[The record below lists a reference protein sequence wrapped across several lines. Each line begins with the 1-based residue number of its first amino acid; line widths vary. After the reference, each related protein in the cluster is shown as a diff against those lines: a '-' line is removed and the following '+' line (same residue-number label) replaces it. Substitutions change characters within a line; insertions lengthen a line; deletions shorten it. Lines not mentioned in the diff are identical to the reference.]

1 MGKIGE
7 LPRMLSLF
15 VFLKGRRLLFVRLL
29 LSSGAF
35 YKRQD
40 LLKMSWVEIKTAYN
54 LEDLAGKDVLVW
66 ETEENTKPSIFAYN
80 SSKVHVME
88 NKVMKRWDGEQVGK
102 VGCAVHS
109 SSDREGQLKYKGFY
123 QINKTSNLLHAKM
136 GSDLPWF
143 TSITGFT
150 TRNLVSIN
158 HSAILTALIH
168 KNITLQFMIEGN
180 EAELAEAQGSL
191 LSLSEAWQWTE
202 DLVPSTKATNKR
214 LRGFP
219 AARLRSAAPAE

>member
-7 LPRMLSLF
+7 LPRILSLF
-15 VFLKGRRLLFVRLL
+15 VFLKGQRLLFVRLL
-29 LSSGAF
+29 LSRTF

-54 LEDLAGKDVLVW
+54 LEDFAGKGT
-66 ETEENTKPSIFAYN
+66 TEIQKILSN
-80 SSKVHVME
+80 
-88 NKVMKRWDGEQVGK
+88 
-102 VGCAVHS
+102 
-109 SSDREGQLKYKGFY
+109 
-123 QINKTSNLLHAKM
+123 NKTSNLLHAKM

-168 KNITLQFMIEGN
+168 KNVTLQFMIE
-180 EAELAEAQGSL
+180 
-191 LSLSEAWQWTE
+191 
-202 DLVPSTKATNKR
+202 
-214 LRGFP
+214 
-219 AARLRSAAPAE
+219 